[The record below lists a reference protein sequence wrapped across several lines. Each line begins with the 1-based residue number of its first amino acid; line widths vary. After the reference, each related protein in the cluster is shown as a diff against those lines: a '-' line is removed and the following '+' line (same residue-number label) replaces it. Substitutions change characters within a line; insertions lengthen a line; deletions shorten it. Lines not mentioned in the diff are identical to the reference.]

1 MKQFTLKKYNL
12 LIAFL
17 LSILGFGASC
27 TKSKI
32 PSGGIEYGSPHATFK
47 VYGKVTSE
55 NGINIPAIRVIMKSE
70 QLYPLPDTV
79 ISDYYGNYEVKV
91 SDFPTD
97 HNFTIEFEDIDG
109 PAHGT
114 YQAKDTVVKFI
125 NPVFEGGESW
135 YKGETSKEMNIKL
148 KEEL

>member
-12 LIAFL
+12 FIAFL
-17 LSILGFGASC
+17 LTILGFGASC
-27 TKSKI
+27 SKSKT

-70 QLYPLPDTV
+70 QLFPMPDTV
-79 ISDYYGNYEVKV
+79 ISDYYGNYEVRLHD
-91 SDFPTD
+91 SPRD
-97 HNFTIEFEDIDG
+97 HNYTLEFSDIDG
-109 PAHGT
+109 PAHGN
-114 YQAKDTVVKFI
+114 YLAKDTTVKFI

-148 KEEL
+148 KEE